1 MCPIF
6 VIDGGFFEV
15 YAKKWFLLLHD
26 FKMYIFQNSVLQ
38 LFLSQLMLGYVKYLN
53 K

>member
-15 YAKKWFLLLHD
+15 YAKKLFLLLHD
-26 FKMYIFQNSVLQ
+26 FKMYIFQNSVL
-38 LFLSQLMLGYVKYLN
+38 LCCSYF
-53 K
+53 